1 MMIIINRFDH
11 DFRVAGA
18 RQHVSEQRKKRKP
31 ERRGMSLA

>member
-18 RQHVSEQRKKRKP
+18 RQSVSEQRKKRKP
-31 ERRGMSLA
+31 ERRAMSLA